1 MREII
6 GYTEKANAVMEQI
19 VDAESTFRLKGH
31 SEFVDTCFAEVRHAC
46 VSVFDN
52 SRCA

>member
-6 GYTEKANAVMEQI
+6 GYTAKADAIMEQI
-19 VDAESTFRLKGH
+19 EDAESTFRVKGH